1 MKATS
6 IARQSPGGMRTRERI
21 LRESSLLIAERG
33 YRATTTRQIAE
44 RVGIQQPSLF
54 HHFASK
60 AAIVS
65 ELLAWDLDQTVP
77 FVQDLAALH
86 SHAPMRLYTY
96 LVFDINHLMNAPYN
110 LAGIFTEDVMSDP
123 VFAVWADKR
132 AQLHSSVAAIV
143 SAGVASGDF
152 VPVTPR
158 LVSEAVAGVLV
169 GVLTFHSGGR
179 KVEPELADQ
188 VASMLVRGLLTD
200 PADLASIRRAA
211 QDSALFR

>member
-1 MKATS
+1 MKAIST
-6 IARQSPGGMRTRERI
+6 ARHSAAGIRTRERI

-65 ELLAWDLDQTVP
+65 ELLAWDLDQTLP
-77 FVQDLAALH
+77 FVQELAALD
-86 SHAPMRLYTY
+86 SNPPMRLYTF
-96 LVFDINHLMNAPYN
+96 LLFDINHLMNAPYK

-132 AQLHSSVAAIV
+132 AAVHAGVEAIVAA
-143 SAGVASGDF
+143 GVRSGDLL
-152 VPVTPR
+152 PVTPR

-179 KVEPELADQ
+179 KVEPELADE
-188 VASMLVRGLLTD
+188 VASILVRGLLTD
-200 PADLASIRRAA
+200 PAELASIRRAA
-211 QDSALFR
+211 QDSARLR